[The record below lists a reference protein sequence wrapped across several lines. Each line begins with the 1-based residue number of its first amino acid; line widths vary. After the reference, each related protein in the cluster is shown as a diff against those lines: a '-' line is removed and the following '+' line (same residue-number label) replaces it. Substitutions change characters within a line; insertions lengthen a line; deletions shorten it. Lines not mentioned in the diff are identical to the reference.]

1 MDFDPA
7 SNKEPELVNTLQEEL
22 IPQSK
27 KAIILLLYTQ
37 KGIKMIINALK
48 TPNLIAII

>member
-27 KAIILLLYTQ
+27 KAIILLLYIQ
-37 KGIKMIINALK
+37 KGVKIIIDTFK
-48 TPNLIAII
+48 TPDLVAII

>member
-1 MDFDPA
+1 MDFNLA

-27 KAIILLLYTQ
+27 KATIPLPRI
-37 KGIKMIINALK
+37 
-48 TPNLIAII
+48 